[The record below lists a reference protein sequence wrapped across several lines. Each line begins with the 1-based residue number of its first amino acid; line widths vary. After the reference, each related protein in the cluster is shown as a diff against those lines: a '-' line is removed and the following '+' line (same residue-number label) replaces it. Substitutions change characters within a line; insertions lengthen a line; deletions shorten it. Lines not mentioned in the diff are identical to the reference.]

1 MKLTATQLRKLIAE
15 EVKRTRR
22 LHEAAEL
29 DADLIR
35 LDMVSIINAYDGL
48 NDHLSGKLEEALFDE
63 LKLNIT
69 EAKSL
74 LEDLENNI
82 EELRGLRGA
91 APQRPGHY

>member
-1 MKLTATQLRKLIAE
+1 MKLTATQLRKIIRE

-22 LHEAAEL
+22 LHEATEL
-29 DADLIR
+29 DAGLIR

-48 NDHLSGKLEEALFDE
+48 NDHLSGKLEEALFDD
-63 LKLNIT
+63 LADNISS
-69 EAKSL
+69 AKSL

-91 APQRPGHY
+91 APQPSGHY